1 MKQVRIIFSSLFF
14 LFISLIIA
22 QAQELLPDLQ
32 VDSINFTPV
41 PKENGAI
48 NSAKISIS
56 NQGKADAA
64 ACVLGLSCTVKQ
76 CNEGKKCDELSRLIS
91 ADIAVP
97 ALKQG
102 EKADLLWQPAAPMLW
117 VSGKYSLIVS
127 IDKYNVVKESDE
139 LDNNAQ
145 STTFVQSLSPRASP

>member
-1 MKQVRIIFSSLFF
+1 MKQARIAFCSCFF
-14 LFISLIIA
+14 LFISLVIA

-32 VDSINFTPV
+32 VDSVSFSPV

-48 NSAKISIS
+48 DSAKISVS

-64 ACVLGLSCTVKQ
+64 ECVLGLSCTAKQ

-117 VSGKYSLIVS
+117 VSGKYSLVAS
-127 IDKYNVVKESDE
+127 IDKYSAVKESDE
-139 LDNNAQ
+139 ANNNAQ